1 MCGIIGILS
10 SSPVVQDIY
19 DGLVM
24 LQHRGQDS
32 SGIMTY
38 DGRFFLKKGNGYV
51 RDVFKVKHMIGL
63 KGNMGIGHVRYTTA
77 GSYDAAAEA
86 QPFYVNSPFGI
97 ALIHNGN
104 LTNYQELK
112 EQVTK
117 DNRRYLNTNSDS
129 EILLNIIADEIGKL
143 KSKKLSPADIFK
155 ALKNVYKRL
164 KGSFS
169 VICMIANHGLLA
181 FRDKYGIRPLIFGK
195 RESSFGPEYIFAS
208 ESVALD
214 TLGFELL
221 NDVMPGEA
229 VFVDL
234 AKKVHV
240 KQVEKYSWAPCI
252 FEYVYL
258 ARPDSVIDRISVY
271 KSRLRMGK
279 YLAVQIKKA
288 IAKGLKIDVVV
299 PVPDTARSAAFEIA
313 SQLRLPCRE
322 GLIKNRY
329 IGRTFIMPGQGI
341 RKRSIKY
348 KLNPMPLEINGKNV
362 LLVDDSIVRGN
373 TSRKIVEMVRD
384 AGAKHVYM
392 AICCPPLRHPCVY
405 GVDMPTRKEFIANNL
420 TIEEIAKAISA
431 DKLFYQTLPDLIKAV
446 KAGNPKVTGFC
457 TACFSGKYLT
467 PEITE
472 KVLEAAEQSRSAAA
486 LIDGGPADSEDQLS
500 LL

>member
-1 MCGIIGILS
+1 MCGIIGITS
-10 SSPVVQDIY
+10 SSPVIQDIY
-19 DGLVM
+19 DGLVT

-51 RDVFKVKHMIGL
+51 RDVFQVKHMLGL

-117 DNRRYLNTNSDS
+117 ANRRYLNTNSDS
-129 EILLNIIADEIGKL
+129 EVLLNVIADEINKL

-155 ALKNVYKRL
+155 ALKNVYKRV
-164 KGSFS
+164 KGSYS
-169 VICMIANHGLLA
+169 VICMIAGHGLLA
-181 FRDKYGIRPLIFGK
+181 FRDQYGIRPLILGK
-195 RESSFGPEYIFAS
+195 RESPFGPEYIFAS

-214 TLGFELL
+214 SLGFEIIK
-221 NDVMPGEA
+221 DVMPGEA
-229 VFVDL
+229 IFINLEKRVFN
-234 AKKVHV
+234 
-240 KQVEKYSWAPCI
+240 KQVVKSTWAPCI

-258 ARPDSVIDRISVY
+258 ARPDSVIDNISVY

-279 YLAVQIKKA
+279 YLADQIKKA
-288 IAKGLKIDVVV
+288 MKHGLKIDVVV

-313 SQLRLPCRE
+313 SQLKKPCRE

-348 KLNPMPLEINGKNV
+348 KLNPMPLEISGKNV

-373 TSRKIVEMVRD
+373 TSRKIVEMVRE
-384 AGAKHVYM
+384 AGAKKVYM
-392 AICCPPLRHPCVY
+392 ALCCPPLRHPCVY
-405 GVDMPTRKEFIANNL
+405 GVDMPTKKEFVANNL
-420 TIEEIAKAISA
+420 TIDEIAKAISA
-431 DKLFYQTLPDLIKAV
+431 DRLFYQDLKDLIASV
-446 KAGNPKVTGFC
+446 KAGNPKVAKFC
-457 TACFSGKYLT
+457 TACFSGKYPT
-467 PEITE
+467 PEVTE
-472 KVLEAAEQSRSAAA
+472 KVLEAAELSRSGSA
-486 LIDGGPADSEDQLS
+486 IDGGPADSEDQLS